1 MANACDRST
10 VTAAMA
16 QRTTMT
22 VETHDG
28 VLHAVMHHPHVN
40 TVDGELVSA
49 LAEVVEEFARGDA
62 KVLLLSSGIPDF
74 FATGAHPSHISSLS
88 AEDLADYRD
97 AVRAP
102 LERLA
107 MCRRPSIAAFD
118 GHALGSGLEL
128 AMACTLRFCAPEARL
143 GFPDARVGLIPGAG
157 GTQRLPRLVGSA
169 RALELLLSGREIT
182 GEEAWR
188 IGLVERL
195 LGTVVAEAHEIA
207 ASLARASGA
216 AVEALMGCVDAAEN
230 LPHSKGM
237 AVEGVALLSMFDDEE
252 ALDGANAY
260 VARRL

>member
-1 MANACDRST
+1 M
-10 VTAAMA
+10 V
-16 QRTTMT
+16 QRTAMT
-22 VETHDG
+22 VERHDG
-28 VLHAVMHHPHVN
+28 VLHAEMHHPHAN
-40 TVDGELVSA
+40 SLDGELVTA
-49 LAEVVEEFARGDA
+49 LAEVVDEFVRGDA

-88 AEDLADYRD
+88 AEELADYRD
-97 AVRAP
+97 ALRAP

-128 AMACTLRFCAPEARL
+128 AMACTLRFCTPAARL
-143 GFPDARVGLIPGAG
+143 GFPDARGGLIPAAG

-182 GEEAWR
+182 GEEASR

-195 LGTVVAEAHEIA
+195 LGTVVTEAHEVA
-207 ASLARASGA
+207 ASFARASGT
-216 AVEALMGCVDAAEN
+216 AVEALMGCVDAAQT

-237 AVEGVALLSMFDDEE
+237 AVEGVALLSMFDDDDVRDR
-252 ALDGANAY
+252 ADAI